1 VIRTAG
7 PGREHGYASV
17 RVGPGDQDIEALID
31 EADGS
36 AYPYGISSGACPVH
50 LAAAKLGPARGEKLA
65 LHEPPYGPGGDRGGH
80 EFAEQRKQLGALIGR
95 GRRSDAVTFFIAGTG
110 APPEAIEEM
119 RGSPDWQAMEGV
131 EGTLAYDCAVRG
143 DGSVPL
149 DVAGTPTISTLVLD
163 GSESFEFS
171 TVWPTLQPE
180 VFRAPFGRHIE
191 HQMHDVS
198 PDAPAPVVKEYFGS
212 AVQGEADYGL
222 LHHFLHRASPV
233 SSRDRRPGSVG

>member
-1 VIRTAG
+1 M
-7 PGREHGYASV
+7 
-17 RVGPGDQDIEALID
+17 
-31 EADGS
+31 
-36 AYPYGISSGACPVH
+36 
-50 LAAAKLGPARGEKLA
+50 A

-95 GRRSDAVTFFIAGTG
+95 GRRGDAVAFFIAGAG

-119 RGSPDWQAMEGV
+119 RGSPDRRVVEEM

-149 DVAGTPTISTLVLD
+149 DVAGTPTIPTLAPD
-163 GSESFEFS
+163 DSESIEFS

-191 HQMHDVS
+191 HQTHDVS

-222 LHHFLHRASPV
+222 LHHFFTSGQPGFVARSSSGFGGMKRVEAEDAGDSLLRVFPSPRMDVRATAGAGILEA
-233 SSRDRRPGSVG
+233 RRRLTEE